1 MEAYSV
7 DLRERIVRACDEG
20 SLTRQEIADE
30 FAVSRSFVQK
40 LLRRRRT
47 EGTIA
52 AKAQGGGPDPLLD
65 EADRKRLRKLVKQ
78 RNDATLRELA
88 TSLKEQGGPQV
99 SITTVWRALRP
110 MDLPVK
116 KKEPAR
122 QRAGFAPGQAA
133 ASAFPTEGGTDRS
146 AETGRGGRERSR
158 HGHDPPVRPGTP
170 R

>member
-1 MEAYSV
+1 MEAYSL

-40 LLRRRRT
+40 LLRRRKK

-52 AKAQGGGPDPLLD
+52 AKPQGGGPDPLLD
-65 EADRKRLRKLVKQ
+65 EADRKRLGKLVKE

-88 TSLKEQGGPQV
+88 ASLKEQGGPQV
-99 SITTVWRALRP
+99 SLTTVWRALQP

-122 QRAGFAPGQAA
+122 QRARFAPDQTA
-133 ASAFPTEGGTDRS
+133 ASAFPTEGGKDRS
-146 AETGRGGRERSR
+146 GTTGRGGRERSG
-158 HGHDPPVRPGTP
+158 HGYDPPVRPGTAG
-170 R
+170 